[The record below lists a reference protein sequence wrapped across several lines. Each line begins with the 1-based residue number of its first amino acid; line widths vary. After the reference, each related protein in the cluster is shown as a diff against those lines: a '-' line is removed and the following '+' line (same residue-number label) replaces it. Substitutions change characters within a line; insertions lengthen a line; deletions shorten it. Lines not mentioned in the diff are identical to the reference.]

1 MLFKSED
8 IKEIPF
14 KPAVTIH
21 QRWAGQIEAALEV
34 RKPIVRGKTELGLQ
48 GHNVGLRQCQGL
60 WSNLLCGLTLSYV
73 VSCGWFKKGHSF
85 SLGVI
90 DILFCY
96 QWFPSPPISTTAT
109 NIYSVFTMCHELGS
123 NFIFLFNHNIFFF
136 FYVVG
141 NYYFSHLTDEKPRL
155 REDTSCETLEK
166 KWQSSGLCQGS
177 QSPKSM
183 FLTSMLYCFPELR
196 WLLESIHVRNSPLL
210 NVPYIKIWNGF
221 SPSSVI
227 LK

>member
-1 MLFKSED
+1 MGAVLQIRLFKACEGAKPQDLADFQLLNRGHVTCHWSPTERTVGVISFLVNIHPEVNLSPLHICFPLSVFLLLHDPHFVGQKYFCSVTYPLKTTKFTFVMLFKSED
-8 IKEIPF
+8 IKEIPS

-21 QRWAGQIEAALEV
+21 QRWAGQTEAALEV

-96 QWFPSPPISTTAT
+96 Q
-109 NIYSVFTMCHELGS
+109 
-123 NFIFLFNHNIFFF
+123 
-136 FYVVG
+136 
-141 NYYFSHLTDEKPRL
+141 
-155 REDTSCETLEK
+155 
-166 KWQSSGLCQGS
+166 
-177 QSPKSM
+177 
-183 FLTSMLYCFPELR
+183 
-196 WLLESIHVRNSPLL
+196 
-210 NVPYIKIWNGF
+210 
-221 SPSSVI
+221 
-227 LK
+227 